1 MLNRPGKAAVCITF
15 RSRQRPFSVLQRA
28 RFSDRS
34 LSSLTAFFKPQHVGD
49 SLQSMEEQ
57 RARSERSKDREQD
70 SDEDLVLSDT
80 DASGHKWLLC
90 HLDSADDPVM
100 VLHQLRECISERGAA
115 LLEVNDSNPHVA
127 LDAMLLLCLLEADLE
142 SKIVFRPLRQR
153 AENSCM
159 ILRVCKAKQKGSQR
173 ASGPIVQVKRPT
185 HIDNPSPSE
194 MLQQARGLADQLL
207 SRVDKNTMACIES
220 ENPTELIV
228 ALRALK
234 IARKIVRS
242 EGNEDLYISPQ
253 VVNYGRHHSII
264 SFQCW
269 VKSTQTPS
277 DSHSGS
283 MSGRIFFP

>member
-1 MLNRPGKAAVCITF
+1 M
-15 RSRQRPFSVLQRA
+15 
-28 RFSDRS
+28 D
-34 LSSLTAFFKPQHVGD
+34 
-49 SLQSMEEQ
+49 EQ
-57 RARSERSKDREQD
+57 RARSERSKDRD
-70 SDEDLVLSDT
+70 SNRDDEDLVLSDT

-173 ASGPIVQVKRPT
+173 ASGPIVQVKKPT
-185 HIDNPSPSE
+185 LIDNPSPTE
-194 MLQQARGLADQLL
+194 MLRQARGLADQLL

-234 IARKIVRS
+234 IARKILLGRSIVRN

-253 VVNYGRHHSII
+253 FVNDGSHHSII

-269 VKSTQTPS
+269 VKSTQTPMQTPS
-277 DSHSGS
+277 DA
-283 MSGRIFFP
+283 GRVFFP